1 MRRLSKWPV
10 IARKAGQLLQ
20 ESVASCA
27 RIRNNQFTTL
37 ITAVDAIGANIDNPE
52 YLKELYAEILNKKN
66 DYHSTMIEV
75 RAMLEEKVKNEN

>member
-1 MRRLSKWPV
+1 MKN
-10 IARKAGQLLQ
+10 
-20 ESVASCA
+20 ESNSLIH
-27 RIRNNQFTTL
+27 RFNNQFTTL